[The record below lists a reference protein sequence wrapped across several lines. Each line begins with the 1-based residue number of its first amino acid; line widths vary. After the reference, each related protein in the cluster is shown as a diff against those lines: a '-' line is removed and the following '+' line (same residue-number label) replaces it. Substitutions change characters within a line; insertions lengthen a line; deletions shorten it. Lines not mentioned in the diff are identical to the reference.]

1 MLIIQSKK
9 LTIAQTFVEFKN
21 KITANHDHVKYIT
34 TQEFDK
40 LILEHCTSRLKQ
52 ENLSKSDIA
61 KVILSS

>member
-1 MLIIQSKK
+1 M
-9 LTIAQTFVEFKN
+9 EFKN

-61 KVILSS
+61 KVILPS

>member
-1 MLIIQSKK
+1 M
-9 LTIAQTFVEFKN
+9 EFKN
-21 KITANHDHVKYIT
+21 EITANHDHVKYIT
-34 TQEFDK
+34 NQEFDK